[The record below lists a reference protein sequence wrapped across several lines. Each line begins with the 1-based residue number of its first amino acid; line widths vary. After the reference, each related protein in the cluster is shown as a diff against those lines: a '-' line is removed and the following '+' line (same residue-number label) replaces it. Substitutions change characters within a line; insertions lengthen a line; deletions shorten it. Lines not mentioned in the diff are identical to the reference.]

1 MSTNM
6 TVKLFPSTLN
16 GEVSAPPSK
25 SISHR
30 AIIAASLSYGTSVI
44 SNVLFSDDINATIE
58 SMQELGV
65 KFTKEANKLTIE
77 GPKHLKYSHNEVNCN
92 ESGSTLR
99 FLIPIF
105 SLTNEKVTF
114 IGKESLIKRPQTIYE
129 DIFSSDGNT
138 LDISKSKIVV
148 NGSVKARKYFIDG
161 KVSSQFISGLMFSL
175 PLLKEDSEII
185 LTSPLESIG
194 YIDLTIDVLES
205 FGITIIRG
213 DNGYL
218 ISGNQL
224 YTPQRY
230 EIDGDYSQSAFFL
243 VGGLISESIKIN
255 NLNPD
260 SLQGDKEII
269 SYIRS
274 MNGKLIYTENGFI
287 TTNSDTEGITIDIS
301 QTPDL
306 APPVAL
312 LAALSEGTTKIVN
325 ASRLR
330 IKESDRI
337 KSIVKTL
344 KKLGADIKEV
354 EDSIIIK
361 GIPMLEGGVTV
372 DSFNDHRIAMMVSIA
387 SSRVKKEVIL
397 TQANA
402 VSKSYPTFYDD
413 FKSLG
418 GNYIILKDW
427 LYENH

>member
-1 MSTNM
+1 MSLNSTI
-6 TVKLFPSTLN
+6 KLFPSTLN

-30 AIIAASLSYGTSVI
+30 AIIAASLSYGKSVI
-44 SNVLFSDDINATIE
+44 SNLLFSDDVNATIE
-58 SMQELGV
+58 SMKELGV
-65 KFTKEANKLTIE
+65 KFTKEADKLTIV

-105 SLTNEKVTF
+105 SLTNEKITF
-114 IGKESLIKRPQTIYE
+114 TGKDSLIKRPQTIYE
-129 DIFSSDGNT
+129 DIFKSDGNI
-138 LDISKSKIVV
+138 LDITKSKIVV
-148 NGSVKARKYFIDG
+148 NGSIKARKYFIDG

-175 PLLKEDSEII
+175 PLLKSDSEII
-185 LTSPLESIG
+185 FTSPIESIG
-194 YIDLTIDVLES
+194 YIDLTIDVLKS
-205 FGITIIRG
+205 FGVIIKRL

-218 ISGNQL
+218 IRGNQH
-224 YTPQRY
+224 YTPQDY
-230 EIDGDYSQSAFFL
+230 TIDGDYSQSAFFL
-243 VGGLISESIKIN
+243 VGGLISERIKIN
-255 NLNPD
+255 NLSTT

-269 SYIRS
+269 SYIHS
-274 MNGKLIYTENGFI
+274 MNGNLKSMVNGFI
-287 TTNSDTEGITIDIS
+287 TRNSDTEGITIDIS

-306 APPVAL
+306 APPIAL
-312 LAALSEGTTKIVN
+312 LAALSKGTTKIVN

-337 KSIVKTL
+337 KSIVQTL

-354 EDSIIIK
+354 DDSIIIQ
-361 GIPMLEGGVTV
+361 GIPMFEGGVTV

-387 SSRVKKEVIL
+387 SSRSKNEIIL

-413 FKSLG
+413 FKSIG
-418 GNYIILKDW
+418 GNYIIVKD
-427 LYENH
+427 